1 MPNEDNILE
10 TLRFL
15 ISRLERLSADS
26 FWAHRAS
33 GLRGTLL
40 RCLEDLENGHLP
52 DSPGTWQVVNP
63 LIAQAYWMLANAA
76 REIRVPDQRQP
87 AKPASSEKQI

>member
-1 MPNEDNILE
+1 MPNEENSLE

-40 RCLEDLENGHLP
+40 RLLVDLESGNLP
-52 DSPGTWQVVNP
+52 DSQGTWQMVNP
-63 LIAQAYWMLANAA
+63 LITQAYWMLANAA
-76 REIRVPDQRQP
+76 REIRVPDEYQRSKP
-87 AKPASSEKQI
+87 VLPDKPA